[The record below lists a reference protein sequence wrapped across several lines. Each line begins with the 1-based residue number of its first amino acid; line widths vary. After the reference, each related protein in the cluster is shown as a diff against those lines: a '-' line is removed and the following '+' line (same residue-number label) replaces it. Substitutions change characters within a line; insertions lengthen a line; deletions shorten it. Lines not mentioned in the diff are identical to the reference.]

1 MLMTMTSEILRAK
14 IERITALPTL
24 PQVVTKIASMVESS
38 ETSVADVGRII
49 AKDQVLSA
57 SVLKLVNSAFYG
69 FSRRVSTVTHA
80 TVLLGFNVVK
90 GLVMSASVFDLFRQ
104 GRGDGLD
111 RKHLWDH
118 AIGTARVAGILA
130 RKVKLHE
137 PEEAVVA
144 GLLHDLG
151 KIVLC
156 ADLPVEFAMIVGLA
170 KKRNLLMCEAEM
182 EVLGTTHA
190 EISRWL
196 LERWKLPA
204 TLVEP
209 IALHHVPH
217 LAREAPL
224 PTAIVP
230 LADLLSIAASIG
242 DSGDAKIPLLS
253 HSAWDLLGLT
263 MAQVDEALSEI
274 DEREIAA
281 VFA

>member
-1 MLMTMTSEILRAK
+1 MTMTPEILRAK

-24 PQVVTKIASMVESS
+24 PQVVVRIASMVDSSESS
-38 ETSVADVGRII
+38 VAEVGRVI

-80 TVLLGFNVVK
+80 TVLLGFNVIK
-90 GLVMSASVFDLFRQ
+90 GLVMSATVFDLFRQ
-104 GRGDGLD
+104 GSGDGMD

-118 AIGTARVAGILA
+118 AIGTARIAGILA

-151 KIVLC
+151 KIVVC
-156 ADLPVEFAMIVGLA
+156 TNLPAEFAMILNA
-170 KKRNLLMCEAEM
+170 AQKRNLLMCEAEQ
-182 EVLGTTHA
+182 EILGATHA

-196 LERWKLPA
+196 LERWQLPA
-204 TLVEP
+204 KLVEP
-209 IALHHVPH
+209 IALHHRPH

-224 PTAIVP
+224 TTAIVH
-230 LADLLSIAASIG
+230 LADILCIAASIG
-242 DSGDAKIPLLS
+242 DSGDAKIPPLS
-253 HSAWDLLGLT
+253 HEAWGLLGLT
-263 MAQVDEALSEI
+263 MGQVDEALSEI
-274 DEREIAA
+274 DEHEIAA

>member
-1 MLMTMTSEILRAK
+1 MTMTPEILRAK

-24 PQVVTKIASMVESS
+24 PQVVVRIASMVDSSESS
-38 ETSVADVGRII
+38 VAEVGRVI

-80 TVLLGFNVVK
+80 TVLLGFNVIK
-90 GLVMSASVFDLFRQ
+90 GLVMSATVFDLFRQ
-104 GRGDGLD
+104 GSGDGMD

-118 AIGTARVAGILA
+118 AIGTARIAGILA

-151 KIVLC
+151 KIVVC
-156 ADLPVEFAMIVGLA
+156 TNLPAEFAMILNA
-170 KKRNLLMCEAEM
+170 AQKRNLLMCEAEQ
-182 EVLGTTHA
+182 EILGATHA

-196 LERWKLPA
+196 LERWQLPA
-204 TLVEP
+204 KLVEP
-209 IALHHVPH
+209 IALHHRPH

-224 PTAIVP
+224 TTAIVH
-230 LADLLSIAASIG
+230 LADILCIAASIG
-242 DSGDAKIPLLS
+242 DSGDAKIPPLS
-253 HSAWDLLGLT
+253 HEAWGLLGLT
-263 MAQVDEALSEI
+263 MGQVDEALSEI

>member
-1 MLMTMTSEILRAK
+1 MTMTPEILRAK

-24 PQVVTKIASMVESS
+24 PQVVVRIASMVDSSESS
-38 ETSVADVGRII
+38 VAEVGRVI

-80 TVLLGFNVVK
+80 TVLLGFNVIK
-90 GLVMSASVFDLFRQ
+90 GLVMSATVFDLFRQ
-104 GRGDGLD
+104 GSGDGMD

-118 AIGTARVAGILA
+118 AIGTARIAGILA

-151 KIVLC
+151 KIVVC
-156 ADLPVEFAMIVGLA
+156 TNLPAEFAMILNA
-170 KKRNLLMCEAEM
+170 AQKRNLLMCEAEQ
-182 EVLGTTHA
+182 EILGATHA

-196 LERWKLPA
+196 LERWQLPA
-204 TLVEP
+204 KLVEP
-209 IALHHVPH
+209 IALHHRPH

-224 PTAIVP
+224 TTAIVH
-230 LADLLSIAASIG
+230 LADILCIAASVG
-242 DSGDAKIPLLS
+242 DSGDAKIPPLS
-253 HSAWDLLGLT
+253 HEAWGLLGLT
-263 MAQVDEALSEI
+263 MGQVDEALSEI